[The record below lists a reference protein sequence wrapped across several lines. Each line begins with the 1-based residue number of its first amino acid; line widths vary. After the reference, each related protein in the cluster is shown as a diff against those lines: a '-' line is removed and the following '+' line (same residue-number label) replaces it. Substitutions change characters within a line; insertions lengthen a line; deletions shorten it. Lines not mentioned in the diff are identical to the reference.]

1 MNSDGYLPIRKG
13 NSRSETGRILFPFGC
28 SEVKCLLLIF
38 AADQSESVVRCI
50 IAKKLVS
57 DLHVRVAEIGD
68 VYRMTRLDAPG

>member
-1 MNSDGYLPIRKG
+1 MTDIYRFAKGIREAKREG
-13 NSRSETGRILFPFGC
+13 ILFPFGC

-50 IAKKLVS
+50 LAKKLVS
-57 DLHVRVAEIGD
+57 DLHVRVPEIGD